1 MENGPTKETFK
12 QEEESCFEESK
23 TKVTQV
29 FRWIRMGRVKLKLK
43 RLENINGRQATYAKQ
58 KCGIMKN
65 ANELSIL
72 CDIDMVFLMFS
83 PTGRPAL
90 VEGQHRNFG
99 EVIEKFA
106 QLSYCERM
114 KRKLESLEAL
124 KKTFK
129 KLDHDVNID
138 YFMDSSDFS
147 GLRYVLNLV
156 AVDSSNQLWELQAQ
170 LTGVRRRL
178 SFWSNLNKIDDIG
191 CLNQMEDMLRESIK
205 GILLQK
211 TLATGKLATSCQSP
225 TRDREGSFVSG
236 YCVSLHV
243 RMIGK
248 FSKTPS
254 SFNILQRPDAL
265 SPNCAGC
272 FGTSYCK
279 KMEVG
284 DTGKLNDIGHVDFA
298 LNESSTNSGF
308 SVEHDKKYAHS
319 SIITQFPNSMKL
331 EPHERNL
338 PVSPVAY
345 KINSNYGP
353 PGFQYDRECLALT
366 SAS

>member
-1 MENGPTKETFK
+1 
-12 QEEESCFEESK
+12 
-23 TKVTQV
+23 
-29 FRWIRMGRVKLKLK
+29 MGRVKLKLK

-147 GLRYVLNLV
+147 GLSTQRTV
-156 AVDSSNQLWELQAQ
+156 VDSSNQLWELQAQ

-211 TLATGKLATSCQSP
+211 ENLAKRPPASTYYRDQPQLPPWFSNNENQHMDMVQPSVKNPLLYGKIVEQKRMFKFLLGLNKDLDEVRGRTMGIKPLPTL
-225 TRDREGSFVSG
+225 REA
-236 YCVSLHV
+236 
-243 RMIGK
+243 
-248 FSKTPS
+248 FSKV
-254 SFNILQRPDAL
+254 QWEKRRR
-265 SPNCAGC
+265 
-272 FGTSYCK
+272 
-279 KMEVG
+279 
-284 DTGKLNDIGHVDFA
+284 KLMI
-298 LNESSTNSGF
+298 
-308 SVEHDKKYAHS
+308 
-319 SIITQFPNSMKL
+319 
-331 EPHERNL
+331 
-338 PVSPVAY
+338 
-345 KINSNYGP
+345 
-353 PGFQYDRECLALT
+353 DR
-366 SAS
+366 